1 MSHCRPAWL
10 GIDAVHRRFIQQHPA
25 ANAAAD
31 AAVAFCGF
39 TAQANPM
46 NVRDFFIL
54 FMICVAW
61 AFSTV
66 LSKVVISDLNAPPLF
81 YAAARFTLVAIV
93 CLPWLMPLPKPLW
106 RIMVVG
112 LCMGAGS
119 FALVFIGLETATP
132 SATAIVSQLGVP
144 ITTVLSVVVL
154 GEVIGWRRR
163 LGILLAFSG
172 TMLVMWD
179 PQGVSA
185 SVGLAYVAAS
195 AVCASIGAIM
205 MKQMSKVRPLQFQA
219 WVGVVSAVPLAIGS
233 LLFEERVIDRAV
245 NGGWTLFFAVLF
257 SALVVSVCA
266 HTLYYGLIKKY
277 EANMVAPLTLMCPLI
292 TIALGM
298 AFTGDKL
305 TVSTVLGSAIALGG
319 VLLIAIRRNSKLP
332 ISRTAAGAR

>member
-1 MSHCRPAWL
+1 
-10 GIDAVHRRFIQQHPA
+10 
-25 ANAAAD
+25 
-31 AAVAFCGF
+31 
-39 TAQANPM
+39 M
-46 NVRDFFIL
+46 NIRDFFIL
-54 FMICVAW
+54 VMICVAW

-81 YAAARFTLVAIV
+81 YAAARFLIVALV
-93 CLPWLMPLPKPLW
+93 CLPWVLPLPKPLW
-106 RIMVVG
+106 RIIVVG

-144 ITTVLSVVVL
+144 ITTVLSVIVL

-163 LGILLAFSG
+163 LGIFLAFIG

-179 PQGVSA
+179 PQGVSG
-185 SVGLAYVAAS
+185 SVGLAYVAGS
-195 AVCASIGAIM
+195 AVCASVGAIM

-219 WVGVVSAVPLAIGS
+219 WVGLVSAVPLAIGS
-233 LLFEERVIDRAV
+233 LVFEEEVAARAI
-245 NGGWTLFFAVLF
+245 NGGWTLVFAVLF
-257 SALVVSVCA
+257 AALVVSVCA

-277 EANMVAPLTLMCPLI
+277 EANMIAPLTLMCPLI

-298 AFTGDKL
+298 AMTGDKL
-305 TVSTVLGSAIALGG
+305 TINTVLGSAIALGG

-332 ISRTAAGAR
+332 ISRAATATR

>member
-1 MSHCRPAWL
+1 MS
-10 GIDAVHRRFIQQHPA
+10 I
-25 ANAAAD
+25 
-31 AAVAFCGF
+31 
-39 TAQANPM
+39 
-46 NVRDFFIL
+46 RDFFIL

-81 YAAARFTLVAIV
+81 YAAARFTIVALV
-93 CLPWLMPLPKPLW
+93 CLPWLLPLPRPLW
-106 RIMVVG
+106 RIIIVG

-119 FALVFIGLETATP
+119 FALVFIGLQTATP

-144 ITTVLSVVVL
+144 ITTVLSVIVL

-185 SVGLAYVAAS
+185 SLGLAYVAAS

-205 MKQMSKVRPLQFQA
+205 MKQMSKVQPLQFQA
-219 WVGVVSAVPLAIGS
+219 WVGLVSALPLILGS
-233 LLFEERVIDRAV
+233 ALFEDNVLERAMG
-245 NGGWTLFFAVLF
+245 GGWTLLFAVLF
-257 SALVVSVCA
+257 AALVVSVCA
-266 HTLYYGLIKKY
+266 HTSYYGLIKKY
-277 EANMVAPLTLMCPLI
+277 EANMIAPLTLMCPLV

-298 AFTGDKL
+298 AMTGDRL
-305 TVSTVLGSAIALGG
+305 TISTVIGSAVALGG

-332 ISRTAAGAR
+332 ISRTAVSTR

>member
-1 MSHCRPAWL
+1 MPPWRF
-10 GIDAVHRRFIQQHPA
+10 AVL
-25 ANAAAD
+25 
-31 AAVAFCGF
+31 

-81 YAAARFTLVAIV
+81 YAAARFSIVALVCV
-93 CLPWLMPLPKPLW
+93 PWLWPLPKPLW
-106 RIMVVG
+106 RIVIVG

-144 ITTVLSVVVL
+144 ITTVLSVIVL

-163 LGILLAFSG
+163 LGIMLAFAG
-172 TMLVMWD
+172 TLLVMWD

-195 AVCASIGAIM
+195 AVCASVGAIM

-219 WVGVVSAVPLAIGS
+219 WVGLVSALPLALGS
-233 LLFEERVIDRAV
+233 LLFEENVAARVS
-245 NGGWTLFFAVLF
+245 NGGWTLFLAIIF
-257 SALVVSVCA
+257 SALIVSVCA

-277 EANMVAPLTLMCPLI
+277 EANMIAPLTLMCPLI
-292 TIALGM
+292 TIGLGM
-298 AFTGDKL
+298 AMTGDKL
-305 TVSTVLGSAIALGG
+305 TASTVAGSTIALGG